1 MLGKTEFCKHPNG
14 CVYDTLKQVIKQVKY
29 GLIISSILQLLKSLR
44 SLVKGVSQF
53 KKSFTP

>member
-1 MLGKTEFCKHPNG
+1 MDAKTRFCKHPNG
-14 CVYDTLKQVIKQVKY
+14 CIPDTLKQVLKQVKY

-44 SLVKGVSQF
+44 SLTKGFSQL